1 VVADRGLAGGSK
13 YRYLIE
19 EHDRL
24 RRVRIAQEELLNP
37 NKKGIDG
44 GAQTEVSDGKPI
56 MLSSFKWVATKKG
69 YTKVFDMLGED
80 KKHNC

>member
-37 NKKGIDG
+37 HRQPKVDG
-44 GAQTEVSDGKPI
+44 GAQTEASNKPI
-56 MLSSFKWVATKKG
+56 MLESFKWVATKEG
-69 YTKVFDMLGED
+69 YDKVFDVIGEI
-80 KKHNC
+80 KKDRC